1 MKYIL
6 LLLYFLLIFA
16 CRQNDVIPNSVIPPD
31 EMGKILFEANMAEEF
46 VNSYVMKDRSKNKE
60 TEMKREYEKI
70 FFIHN
75 ITEQQFKKSYDFYR
89 SHPEIYKSLMDSL
102 DAKAQRKRSDVYSM
116 GAFQSR

>member
-1 MKYIL
+1 MRYIWPL
-6 LLLYFLLIFA
+6 FCFLAFA
-16 CRQNDVIPNSVIPPD
+16 CRQNDEIPSSVIPPE

-60 TEMKREYEKI
+60 TEMKREYKKI
-70 FFIHN
+70 FFMHDV
-75 ITEQQFKKSYDFYR
+75 TEQQFKKSYDFYR
-89 SHPEIYKSLMDSL
+89 SHPEIYRALMDSL